1 MVKSNYAIIK
11 EIKEY
16 AIENKVPIMNQEGI
30 DFLTTFIIKYQIK
43 NILEIGTA
51 IGYSSIMMTLCGP
64 NIKVTTIE
72 SDEQRYLEAIKNI
85 KKLNLED
92 RITLIFNDA
101 LNTKITDK
109 YDLIFI
115 DAAKA
120 QNIKFFE
127 LFERNLNDGGFIITD
142 NMYFHGLVNK
152 NEKEIK
158 SRNVRGIVRKIKDY
172 ITFLKNN
179 ENYNTTIYDIGDGI
193 AVSEKKLEEVF
204 RYVYFSNCGC
214 L

>member
-1 MVKSNYAIIK
+1 MVKSNFAIIK

-16 AIENKVPIMNQEGI
+16 AIENKIPIMNQEGI

-72 SDEQRYLEAIKNI
+72 RDEQRYLEAIKNI

-92 RITLIFNDA
+92 RISLIFNDA
-101 LNTKITDK
+101 LKTKIEGK

-179 ENYNTTIYDIGDGI
+179 DNYNTTIYDIGDGI
-193 AVSEKKLEEVF
+193 AVSEKKTRGGV
-204 RYVYFSNCGC
+204 
-214 L
+214 

>member
-72 SDEQRYLEAIKNI
+72 RDEQRYLEAVKNI
-85 KKLNLED
+85 KRLNLED

-101 LNTKITDK
+101 LNTKINDK

-127 LFERNLNDGGFIITD
+127 LFERNLNEGGYIITD

-158 SRNVRGIVRKIKDY
+158 SRNVRGIVKKIKDY

-179 ENYNTTIYDIGDGI
+179 EDYNTTIYDIGDGI
-193 AVSEKKLEEVF
+193 AVSEKKTRGGV
-204 RYVYFSNCGC
+204 
-214 L
+214 

>member
-1 MVKSNYAIIK
+1 MVNNNYAQIK
-11 EIKEY
+11 EIREY
-16 AIENKVPIMNQEGI
+16 AIDNKIPIMQSEGI
-30 DFLTTFIIKYQIK
+30 DFLTTFIIKHQIK
-43 NILEIGTA
+43 NVLEIGTA
-51 IGYSSIMMTLCGP
+51 IGYSAIMMSLCSP
-64 NIKVTTIE
+64 NLKVTTIE
-72 SDEQRYLEAIKNI
+72 RDEERYLEAVRNI
-85 KKLNLED
+85 KKLNLEN
-92 RITLIFNDA
+92 RVTLIFNDA
-101 LNTKITDK
+101 LKTKIEDK

-142 NMYFHGLVNK
+142 NMYFHGLVHR

-179 ENYNTTIYDIGDGI
+179 DNYNTTIYDIGDGI
-193 AVSEKKLEEVF
+193 AVSEKKTKGGV
-204 RYVYFSNCGC
+204 
-214 L
+214 

>member
-1 MVKSNYAIIK
+1 MVNNKYALIK

-16 AIENKVPIMNQEGI
+16 AINNKVPIMNQEGI
-30 DFLTTFIIKYQIK
+30 DFLTTFIIKHQIK
-43 NILEIGTA
+43 NVLEIGSA
-51 IGYSSIMMTLCGP
+51 IGYSAIMMSLCSP
-64 NIKVTTIE
+64 YLKVTTIE
-72 SDEQRYLEAIKNI
+72 RDEVRYLEAIKNI
-85 KKLNLED
+85 KKLKLEN

-101 LNTKITDK
+101 LKTKIEGK

-127 LFERNLNDGGFIITD
+127 LFERNLTDNGFIITD
-142 NMYFHGLVNK
+142 NMYFHGLVHK

-179 ENYNTTIYDIGDGI
+179 DNYNTIIYDIGDGI
-193 AVSEKKLEEVF
+193 AVSEKKL
-204 RYVYFSNCGC
+204 RGGN
-214 L
+214 

>member
-16 AIENKVPIMNQEGI
+16 AIENKIPIMNQEGI

-72 SDEQRYLEAIKNI
+72 RDEQRYLEAIKNI
-85 KKLNLED
+85 KKLNLEE
-92 RITLIFNDA
+92 RISLIFNDA
-101 LNTKITDK
+101 LKTKIEGK

-127 LFERNLNDGGFIITD
+127 LFERNLNDGGYIITD

-179 ENYNTTIYDIGDGI
+179 DNYNTTIYDIGDGI
-193 AVSEKKLEEVF
+193 AVSEKKTRGGV
-204 RYVYFSNCGC
+204 
-214 L
+214 

>member
-1 MVKSNYAIIK
+1 MVNNKYALIK

-16 AIENKVPIMNQEGI
+16 AIDNKIPIMRQDGI
-30 DFLTTFIIKYQIK
+30 DFLTTFIIKHQVK
-43 NILEIGTA
+43 NVLEIGSA
-51 IGYSSIMMTLCGP
+51 IGYSAIMMSLCSP
-64 NIKVTTIE
+64 NLKVTTIE
-72 SDEQRYLEAIKNI
+72 RDEERYLEAIKNI
-85 KKLNLED
+85 KKLKLED

-101 LNTKITDK
+101 LKTKIEGK
-109 YDLIFI
+109 YDLVFI

-127 LFERNLNDGGFIITD
+127 LFERNLTDGGFIITD
-142 NMYFHGLVNK
+142 NMYFHGLVHK

-179 ENYNTTIYDIGDGI
+179 DNYNTTIYDIGDGI
-193 AVSEKKLEEVF
+193 ALSEKKG
-204 RYVYFSNCGC
+204 RRGS
-214 L
+214 

>member
-16 AIENKVPIMNQEGI
+16 AIDNKIPIMNQEGI

-43 NILEIGTA
+43 NILEVGTA

-72 SDEQRYLEAIKNI
+72 RDEQRYLEAIKNI

-101 LNTKITDK
+101 LKTKIEGK

-127 LFERNLNDGGFIITD
+127 LFERNLKDGGFIITD

-179 ENYNTTIYDIGDGI
+179 DNYNTTIYDIGDGI
-193 AVSEKKLEEVF
+193 AVSEKKTRGGV
-204 RYVYFSNCGC
+204 
-214 L
+214 

>member
-11 EIKEY
+11 DIKEY
-16 AIENKVPIMNQEGI
+16 AINNKIPIMRADGI
-30 DFLTTFIIKYQIK
+30 DFLTTFIIKHQIK
-43 NILEIGTA
+43 NVLEIGTA
-51 IGYSSIMMTLCGP
+51 IGYSAIMMSLCSP
-64 NIKVTTIE
+64 NLKVTTIE
-72 SDEQRYLEAIKNI
+72 RDEERYLEAVRNI
-85 KKLNLED
+85 KKMQLED

-101 LNTKITDK
+101 LKTKIEGK
-109 YDLIFI
+109 FDLIFI

-127 LFERNLNDGGFIITD
+127 LFERNLNDEGFIITD
-142 NMYFHGLVNK
+142 NMYFHGLVQK

-172 ITFLKNN
+172 ILFLKEN

-193 AVSEKKLEEVF
+193 AVSEKKTKGGV
-204 RYVYFSNCGC
+204 
-214 L
+214 

>member
-1 MVKSNYAIIK
+1 MVKSNYSIIK

-16 AIENKVPIMNQEGI
+16 AIDNKIPIMNQEGI

-43 NILEIGTA
+43 NVLEVGTA

-72 SDEQRYLEAIKNI
+72 RDEQRYLEAIKNI

-101 LNTKITDK
+101 LKTKIEGK

-127 LFERNLNDGGFIITD
+127 LFERNLKDGGFIITD

-152 NEKEIK
+152 SEKEIK

-179 ENYNTTIYDIGDGI
+179 DNYNTTIYDIGDGI
-193 AVSEKKLEEVF
+193 AVSEKKTRGGV
-204 RYVYFSNCGC
+204 
-214 L
+214 

>member
-16 AIENKVPIMNQEGI
+16 AIDNKIPIMKQDGI
-30 DFLTTFIIKYQIK
+30 DFLTTFIIKYQVK

-64 NIKVTTIE
+64 SIKVTTIE
-72 SDEQRYLEAIKNI
+72 RDEQRYLEAIKNV
-85 KKLNLED
+85 KKMQLED

-101 LNTKITDK
+101 LKTKINDK

-127 LFERNLNDGGFIITD
+127 LFERNLNEGGFIITD

-172 ITFLKNN
+172 ITYLKDND
-179 ENYNTTIYDIGDGI
+179 NYETTIYDIGDGI
-193 AVSEKKLEEVF
+193 AVSRKKTKGGV
-204 RYVYFSNCGC
+204 
-214 L
+214 

>member
-16 AIENKVPIMNQEGI
+16 AIDNKIPIMNQEGI

-43 NILEIGTA
+43 NILEVGTA

-72 SDEQRYLEAIKNI
+72 RDEQRYLEAIKNI

-101 LNTKITDK
+101 LKTKIEGK

-127 LFERNLNDGGFIITD
+127 LFERNLKDGGFIITD

-152 NEKEIK
+152 SEKEIK

-179 ENYNTTIYDIGDGI
+179 DNYNTTIYDIGDGI
-193 AVSEKKLEEVF
+193 AVSEKKT
-204 RYVYFSNCGC
+204 RGGA
-214 L
+214 